1 MAIVKRKLEH
11 SFYQPAVEGVR
22 EKAKESDYQV
32 IVTEPA
38 KIGELY
44 QKKKFDGLISVAPLD
59 DYKIFTKDLPE
70 NLPQVMIND
79 YLPELD
85 FKKINAHF
93 VERESAFYYYL
104 EKFGFSKKY
113 CRHIEIPNILS
124 PDLIPYFTNTINS
137 FPKDEFPDA
146 FFLGD
151 GYVPFWIRAL
161 NLKGYTVPEDIS
173 IIGFDNSRETV
184 LETGLTS
191 LDFSLKKSGMQAF
204 QLLYNEICSG
214 IQNNIRI
221 NIKPKLI
228 IRNTVSR
235 RKS

>member
-1 MAIVKRKLEH
+1 MAVYAAI
-11 SFYQPAVEGVR
+11 G
-22 EKAKESDYQV
+22 KEVLLTS
-32 IVTEPA
+32 
-38 KIGELY
+38 L
-44 QKKKFDGLISVAPLD
+44 
-59 DYKIFTKDLPE
+59 
-70 NLPQVMIND
+70 
-79 YLPELD
+79 
-85 FKKINAHF
+85 
-93 VERESAFYYYL
+93 
-104 EKFGFSKKY
+104 
-113 CRHIEIPNILS
+113 ILS
-124 PDLIPYFTNTINS
+124 DFHGNEACFRRVLALQKHLDYI
-137 FPKDEFPDA
+137 